1 MTAVEEPMLSRLN
14 RLDNILKQL
23 EGIRSI
29 SHSPK
34 SSSAS
39 TRSSD
44 GQPSSLEFSPDSHCR
59 PMDEV
64 IMEVEQ
70 KGTLMERL
78 VRAEDRIFKIC
89 LMMEEEMETSST
101 EKKTPKK
108 GLKHLVKS
116 CVGRDVKHQ
125 TKD

>member
-1 MTAVEEPMLSRLN
+1 MTATEEPMLSRIN

-29 SHSPK
+29 DHSPK

-39 TRSSD
+39 TRSSY
-44 GQPSSLEFSPDSHCR
+44 GQPSSPEGHCR

-78 VRAEDRIFKIC
+78 VRAEDRIFKIF
-89 LMMEEEMETSST
+89 LMIEEEMETSST
-101 EKKTPKK
+101 EKRTPKK
-108 GLKHLVKS
+108 GLRQFVKS
-116 CVGRDVKHQ
+116 CVGANVKNQ
-125 TKD
+125 TKE

>member
-1 MTAVEEPMLSRLN
+1 MTAMEEPTLSRLN
-14 RLDNILKQL
+14 RLNNIQRQL
-23 EGIRSI
+23 EGIRSR

-34 SSSAS
+34 SSSGSA
-39 TRSSD
+39 RS
-44 GQPSSLEFSPDSHCR
+44 
-59 PMDEV
+59 MDEV
-64 IMEVEQ
+64 IMEVEH

-101 EKKTPKK
+101 EKQTLKK

-116 CVGRDVKHQ
+116 WVGGDVKYQ
-125 TKD
+125 TKN